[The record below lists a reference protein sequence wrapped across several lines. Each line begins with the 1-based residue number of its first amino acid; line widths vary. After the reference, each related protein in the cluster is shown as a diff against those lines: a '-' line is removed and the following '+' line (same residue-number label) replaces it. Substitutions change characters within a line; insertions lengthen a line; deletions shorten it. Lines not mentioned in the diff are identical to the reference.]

1 MKLAACW
8 PGAAN
13 QKSVPG
19 LPQPAVTTPPEV
31 CSAARPCA
39 MAPLAWTITPPGWPT
54 GVSPLVLLVLVLVDV
69 VLPVL
74 PLAAAEVAGE
84 AETAD
89 SESVPGCD
97 TLTSGAVV
105 ALPVADSLL
114 IVAWPGPE
122 RAAAAITATP
132 WPRLP
137 GRPGAGQPRRPV
149 LTLAVRSAAGGC
161 AADTVTGLLSQAT
174 PHSAA
179 SARAISP
186 KMVNLFAGIFTGQPP
201 GHR

>member
-19 LPQPAVTTPPEV
+19 LPQPAVTAPPEV
-31 CSAARPCA
+31 CSTARPCA

-54 GVSPLVLLVLVLVDV
+54 GVSLLVLLVLPALA
-69 VLPVL
+69 LP
-74 PLAAAEVAGE
+74 AAGAAG
-84 AETAD
+84 TAD

-105 ALPVADSLL
+105 APPVADSLL

-122 RAAAAITATP
+122 RAAAAITAT
-132 WPRLP
+132 
-137 GRPGAGQPRRPV
+137 
-149 LTLAVRSAAGGC
+149 
-161 AADTVTGLLSQAT
+161 
-174 PHSAA
+174 
-179 SARAISP
+179 
-186 KMVNLFAGIFTGQPP
+186 
-201 GHR
+201 